1 MVLRSEFQAFYLV
14 IYMPVSRHKRMISI
28 YHGAPMRLHRN
39 ATKLRVTVENVGP
52 ITATLH

>member
-1 MVLRSEFQAFYLV
+1 
-14 IYMPVSRHKRMISI
+14 MPVSRHKRTISI